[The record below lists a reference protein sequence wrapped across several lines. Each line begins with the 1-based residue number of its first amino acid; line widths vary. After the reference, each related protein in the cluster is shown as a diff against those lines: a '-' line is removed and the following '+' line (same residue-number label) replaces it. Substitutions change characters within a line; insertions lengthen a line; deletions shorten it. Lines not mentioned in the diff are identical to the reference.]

1 MINLSDVSF
10 EQATLA
16 ALMSIDAAYDEV
28 CDKLHTESFLA
39 ERHKAIFE
47 AITALKKESGRVD
60 AILVMEWLESRKKL
74 AVAGGQQY
82 LMDLLANSP
91 ASLFNIGIY
100 VDRMNDL
107 AIRRS
112 SKEALIKAQDQLI
125 HNPDRSATDVVSDVI
140 SQLTSATSFDS
151 ESDAVEMKDALAA
164 QLEHMQWLAEN
175 PDGCFGA
182 KTGFIELD
190 NLIGGMAAG
199 DLIIVGARPS
209 MGKELQNSALVYM
222 MDGGYKRIGDVVVGD
237 KVASVDGGDSV
248 VIGVYPQ
255 GVKDIYKVTFS
266 DGRFVHAG
274 IDHQWEV
281 NHKSWS
287 SAKVLTTKDVID
299 LLGKES
305 NKNRLMIPY
314 CSGDFGIDV
323 GLSIDPYLLG
333 VLLGDGGLSSTSI
346 RLSNSDQFILDK
358 IVPMIGALAL
368 KHISGSDYAIR
379 SDRGAGNWL
388 LSELQRFGLHGLC
401 SYEKFIPES
410 YMSASRASRLALLNG
425 LIDTDGTV
433 EKHGTLTYTTTS
445 KRMADQVLSLIRS
458 LGYWAKI
465 KDRVTSFTYK
475 GERKQGKRSYTITV
489 QGAAMAELVTLPR
502 KKDRLMN
509 RISRRNMNLTFSS
522 IEKIGRDEC
531 TCIAVSHSR
540 NLFLTDEYI
549 VTHNTTF
556 AMNVVEHAASS
567 TNDPWLVI
575 SLEMPTLQLTQRI
588 VSFCGGIPLNNIK
601 SGRLSEDE
609 LTRYG
614 GALARLST
622 TPISFN
628 DRGSQTLAEIRRQAV
643 ALKRKHGKVGGI
655 MVDYI
660 GLMGGIDPN
669 NKVNTI
675 AEISKGLKAL
685 AKELKCPIIAL
696 SQLNRS
702 LESRPNKRPV
712 MSDLRES
719 GAIEQDADIIMF
731 LYRDEVY
738 HPDTQARGVAEVIV
752 AKQRNGAIGKVALGF
767 EGQYS
772 RFTNLMTGY
781 DLGDE

>member
-1 MINLSDVSF
+1 MINLLDVTF
-10 EQATLA
+10 EQAVLA
-16 ALMSIDAAYDEV
+16 ALMSIDSAYDEV
-28 CDKLHTESFLA
+28 CDKLHKESFLA
-39 ERHKAIFE
+39 DRHKAIYE
-47 AITALKKESGRVD
+47 AITAIKAKGGGVD
-60 AILVMEWLESRKKL
+60 ALVVMEWLESRKKL
-74 AVAGGQQY
+74 SVAGGEAY
-82 LMDLLANSP
+82 LMQLLANSP
-91 ASLFNIGIY
+91 ASLFNVGLY

-164 QLEHMQWLAEN
+164 QLEHMQYVSAN

-209 MGKELQNSALVYM
+209 MGK
-222 MDGGYKRIGDVVVGD
+222 
-237 KVASVDGGDSV
+237 
-248 VIGVYPQ
+248 
-255 GVKDIYKVTFS
+255 
-266 DGRFVHAG
+266 
-274 IDHQWEV
+274 
-281 NHKSWS
+281 
-287 SAKVLTTKDVID
+287 
-299 LLGKES
+299 
-305 NKNRLMIPY
+305 
-314 CSGDFGIDV
+314 
-323 GLSIDPYLLG
+323 
-333 VLLGDGGLSSTSI
+333 
-346 RLSNSDQFILDK
+346 
-358 IVPMIGALAL
+358 
-368 KHISGSDYAIR
+368 
-379 SDRGAGNWL
+379 
-388 LSELQRFGLHGLC
+388 
-401 SYEKFIPES
+401 
-410 YMSASRASRLALLNG
+410 
-425 LIDTDGTV
+425 
-433 EKHGTLTYTTTS
+433 
-445 KRMADQVLSLIRS
+445 
-458 LGYWAKI
+458 
-465 KDRVTSFTYK
+465 
-475 GERKQGKRSYTITV
+475 
-489 QGAAMAELVTLPR
+489 
-502 KKDRLMN
+502 
-509 RISRRNMNLTFSS
+509 
-522 IEKIGRDEC
+522 
-531 TCIAVSHSR
+531 
-540 NLFLTDEYI
+540 
-549 VTHNTTF
+549 TTF

-772 RFTNLMTGY
+772 RFTNLMGSY
-781 DLGDE
+781 QGVDHD

>member
-1 MINLSDVSF
+1 MINLSDVRF

-28 CDKLHTESFLA
+28 CNKLHVESFLA
-39 ERHKAIFE
+39 ERHKAIYE
-47 AITALKKESGRVD
+47 AITALKKDGGRVD
-60 AILVMEWLESRKKL
+60 AVLVMEWLESRKKL

-91 ASLFNIGIY
+91 ASLFNVGLY

-140 SQLTSATSFDS
+140 SALTNATSFDI
-151 ESDAVEMKDALAA
+151 ESDAVDMGAALKA
-164 QLEHMQWLAEN
+164 QIEHMQWLAEN

-190 NLIGGMAAG
+190 NLIGGMAEG

-209 MGKELQNSALVYM
+209 MGK
-222 MDGGYKRIGDVVVGD
+222 
-237 KVASVDGGDSV
+237 
-248 VIGVYPQ
+248 
-255 GVKDIYKVTFS
+255 
-266 DGRFVHAG
+266 
-274 IDHQWEV
+274 
-281 NHKSWS
+281 
-287 SAKVLTTKDVID
+287 
-299 LLGKES
+299 
-305 NKNRLMIPY
+305 
-314 CSGDFGIDV
+314 
-323 GLSIDPYLLG
+323 
-333 VLLGDGGLSSTSI
+333 
-346 RLSNSDQFILDK
+346 
-358 IVPMIGALAL
+358 
-368 KHISGSDYAIR
+368 
-379 SDRGAGNWL
+379 
-388 LSELQRFGLHGLC
+388 
-401 SYEKFIPES
+401 
-410 YMSASRASRLALLNG
+410 
-425 LIDTDGTV
+425 
-433 EKHGTLTYTTTS
+433 
-445 KRMADQVLSLIRS
+445 
-458 LGYWAKI
+458 
-465 KDRVTSFTYK
+465 
-475 GERKQGKRSYTITV
+475 
-489 QGAAMAELVTLPR
+489 
-502 KKDRLMN
+502 
-509 RISRRNMNLTFSS
+509 
-522 IEKIGRDEC
+522 
-531 TCIAVSHSR
+531 
-540 NLFLTDEYI
+540 
-549 VTHNTTF
+549 TTF

-567 TNDPWLVI
+567 TSDPWLVI
-575 SLEMPTLQLTQRI
+575 SLEMPTLQLTQRML
-588 VSFCGGIPLNNIK
+588 SFCAGVSLSNIK
-601 SGRLSEDE
+601 SGRLNEDE

-614 GALARLST
+614 GAVMRLQET
-622 TPISFN
+622 KLSFN
-628 DRGSQTLAEIRRQAV
+628 DRGNQTLAEVRRQAV
-643 ALKRKHGKVGGI
+643 ALKRKHGKIGGV

-660 GLMGGIDPN
+660 GIMGGIDPN
-669 NKVNTI
+669 NKVNSI
-675 AEISKGLKAL
+675 GEISKGLKAL

-738 HPDTQARGVAEVIV
+738 HPETQAKGVAEVIV

>member
-39 ERHKAIFE
+39 DRHKAIFE

-91 ASLFNIGIY
+91 ASLFNVGLY

-209 MGKELQNSALVYM
+209 MGK
-222 MDGGYKRIGDVVVGD
+222 
-237 KVASVDGGDSV
+237 
-248 VIGVYPQ
+248 
-255 GVKDIYKVTFS
+255 
-266 DGRFVHAG
+266 
-274 IDHQWEV
+274 
-281 NHKSWS
+281 
-287 SAKVLTTKDVID
+287 
-299 LLGKES
+299 
-305 NKNRLMIPY
+305 
-314 CSGDFGIDV
+314 
-323 GLSIDPYLLG
+323 
-333 VLLGDGGLSSTSI
+333 
-346 RLSNSDQFILDK
+346 
-358 IVPMIGALAL
+358 
-368 KHISGSDYAIR
+368 
-379 SDRGAGNWL
+379 
-388 LSELQRFGLHGLC
+388 
-401 SYEKFIPES
+401 
-410 YMSASRASRLALLNG
+410 
-425 LIDTDGTV
+425 
-433 EKHGTLTYTTTS
+433 
-445 KRMADQVLSLIRS
+445 
-458 LGYWAKI
+458 
-465 KDRVTSFTYK
+465 
-475 GERKQGKRSYTITV
+475 
-489 QGAAMAELVTLPR
+489 
-502 KKDRLMN
+502 
-509 RISRRNMNLTFSS
+509 
-522 IEKIGRDEC
+522 
-531 TCIAVSHSR
+531 
-540 NLFLTDEYI
+540 
-549 VTHNTTF
+549 TTF

-772 RFTNLMTGY
+772 RFTNLMGSY
-781 DLGDE
+781 QGVDHD

>member
-91 ASLFNIGIY
+91 ASLFNVGLY

-209 MGKELQNSALVYM
+209 MGK
-222 MDGGYKRIGDVVVGD
+222 
-237 KVASVDGGDSV
+237 
-248 VIGVYPQ
+248 
-255 GVKDIYKVTFS
+255 
-266 DGRFVHAG
+266 
-274 IDHQWEV
+274 
-281 NHKSWS
+281 
-287 SAKVLTTKDVID
+287 
-299 LLGKES
+299 
-305 NKNRLMIPY
+305 
-314 CSGDFGIDV
+314 
-323 GLSIDPYLLG
+323 
-333 VLLGDGGLSSTSI
+333 
-346 RLSNSDQFILDK
+346 
-358 IVPMIGALAL
+358 
-368 KHISGSDYAIR
+368 
-379 SDRGAGNWL
+379 
-388 LSELQRFGLHGLC
+388 
-401 SYEKFIPES
+401 
-410 YMSASRASRLALLNG
+410 
-425 LIDTDGTV
+425 
-433 EKHGTLTYTTTS
+433 
-445 KRMADQVLSLIRS
+445 
-458 LGYWAKI
+458 
-465 KDRVTSFTYK
+465 
-475 GERKQGKRSYTITV
+475 
-489 QGAAMAELVTLPR
+489 
-502 KKDRLMN
+502 
-509 RISRRNMNLTFSS
+509 
-522 IEKIGRDEC
+522 
-531 TCIAVSHSR
+531 
-540 NLFLTDEYI
+540 
-549 VTHNTTF
+549 TTF

-738 HPDTQARGVAEVIV
+738 HPDTQAKGIAEVIV

>member
-91 ASLFNIGIY
+91 ASLFNVGLY

-209 MGKELQNSALVYM
+209 MGK
-222 MDGGYKRIGDVVVGD
+222 
-237 KVASVDGGDSV
+237 
-248 VIGVYPQ
+248 
-255 GVKDIYKVTFS
+255 
-266 DGRFVHAG
+266 
-274 IDHQWEV
+274 
-281 NHKSWS
+281 
-287 SAKVLTTKDVID
+287 
-299 LLGKES
+299 
-305 NKNRLMIPY
+305 
-314 CSGDFGIDV
+314 
-323 GLSIDPYLLG
+323 
-333 VLLGDGGLSSTSI
+333 
-346 RLSNSDQFILDK
+346 
-358 IVPMIGALAL
+358 
-368 KHISGSDYAIR
+368 
-379 SDRGAGNWL
+379 
-388 LSELQRFGLHGLC
+388 
-401 SYEKFIPES
+401 
-410 YMSASRASRLALLNG
+410 
-425 LIDTDGTV
+425 
-433 EKHGTLTYTTTS
+433 
-445 KRMADQVLSLIRS
+445 
-458 LGYWAKI
+458 
-465 KDRVTSFTYK
+465 
-475 GERKQGKRSYTITV
+475 
-489 QGAAMAELVTLPR
+489 
-502 KKDRLMN
+502 
-509 RISRRNMNLTFSS
+509 
-522 IEKIGRDEC
+522 
-531 TCIAVSHSR
+531 
-540 NLFLTDEYI
+540 
-549 VTHNTTF
+549 TTF

-772 RFTNLMTGY
+772 RFTNLMGSY
-781 DLGDE
+781 QGVDHD